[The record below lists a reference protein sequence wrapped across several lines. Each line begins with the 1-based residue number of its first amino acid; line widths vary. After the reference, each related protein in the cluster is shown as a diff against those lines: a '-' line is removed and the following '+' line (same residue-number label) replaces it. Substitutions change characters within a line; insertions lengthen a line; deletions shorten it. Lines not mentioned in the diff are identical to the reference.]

1 MFFYF
6 KTKNL
11 SWEILTK
18 NLVKFRQDGCG
29 TNEKF
34 WYLGGSLKN
43 PIFEGGGITKN
54 QYNQ

>member
-11 SWEILTK
+11 LWEILTK
-18 NLVKFRQDGCG
+18 NLVKFRQDGWG

-34 WYLGGSLKN
+34 
-43 PIFEGGGITKN
+43 
-54 QYNQ
+54 